1 MSAFLG
7 PIHYWLYNKIQ
18 WHEDLLDTIYDLIE
32 AQGQDVQLIRHYT
45 AHEFGAPERSE
56 LSEVIDGGNIH
67 GWLQTKIQSVEYR
80 MAYVITHALNN
91 KILTLDDLK
100 KLYHEN
106 GKHAYDSYPGSMES
120 PQEMFKA
127 IYDYLL
133 EGMPC
138 DRVNQPVSADDNAMI
153 WIKKMCIH
161 TDYWT
166 AVKGDVKVH
175 DALRAEW
182 LQGFVAGD
190 FELLVPT
197 ENEFKLVRRAA

>member
-18 WHEDLLDTIYDLIE
+18 WHEALLDSIYELIE
-32 AQGQDVQLIRHYT
+32 AQGQEVQLIRHYT
-45 AHEFGAPERSE
+45 SHTFGAPERAE

-67 GWLQTKIQSVEYR
+67 GWLQTKIQSLEYR
-80 MAYVITHALNN
+80 IAYVITHALSHE
-91 KILTLDDLK
+91 ILTLEALK
-100 KLYHEN
+100 TLYHDN
-106 GKHAYDSYPGSMES
+106 GQLAYESYPGSMET

-138 DRVNQPVSADDNAMI
+138 DRVNQPVSADDNSMV
-153 WIKKMCIH
+153 WIKKLCIH

-166 AVKGDVKVH
+166 AVKGDVKTH
-175 DALRAEW
+175 DILRAEW
-182 LQGFVAGD
+182 LQGFVSGD
-190 FELLVPT
+190 FELQVSG
-197 ENEFKLVRRAA
+197 ENEFKLIRRAA